1 MNYVLLMGYS
11 LTVLALIAAPGP
23 VVVLV
28 TGAATRHGYRCAL
41 RTMAGSNIASLLLIA
56 VAAAML
62 RGVVAIHPDMLTL
75 LAAAGSCYIAW
86 LAVGMLRG
94 DNSASAA
101 SAQRGGW
108 LMGFVTG
115 VSNPKDILFFVAFF
129 PLFIPVTPTPGL
141 SLIVLTV
148 IWLIIDLS
156 VLSFYIFA
164 IRRWL
169 SAAHSARV
177 TTLSACCLLLFA
189 LYGLGYNGWAWLSR

>member
-1 MNYVLLMGYS
+1 MNYALLMGYG
-11 LTVLALIAAPGP
+11 LTVLALIATPGP

-28 TGAATRHGYRCAL
+28 TDAATRHGYRCAL
-41 RTMAGSNIASLLLIA
+41 YTMAGSNLASLLLIA

-94 DNSASAA
+94 SLSASAA
-101 SAQRGGW
+101 SARRGGW
-108 LMGFVTG
+108 LIGFVTG

-129 PLFIPVTPTPGL
+129 PLFIPVTADPGL
-141 SLIVLTV
+141 SLVLLTV
-148 IWLIIDLS
+148 IWLVIDLS
-156 VLSFYIFA
+156 VLSLYIFT

-169 SAAHSARV
+169 SVAHRDRV
-177 TTLSACCLLLFA
+177 TTISAGFLLLFA
-189 LYGLGYNGWAWLSR
+189 LYGLGYNGWVWLSR

>member
-1 MNYVLLMGYS
+1 MNYALLMGYS
-11 LTVLALIAAPGP
+11 LTVLALIATPGP

-28 TGAATRHGYRCAL
+28 TGAATHHGYRCAL

-62 RGVVAIHPDMLTL
+62 RGVVAIHADMLTL

-94 DNSASAA
+94 AHSASAA

-177 TTLSACCLLLFA
+177 TSVSACCLLLFA
-189 LYGLGYNGWAWLSR
+189 LYGLGYNGWEWLSR